1 MLTLAL
7 AISTRALSTP
17 RVLVYTATAGYRH
30 DSIPTAIQVLGE
42 QASSYNV
49 SFVFSEDP
57 NMFTNATLAGFDGVM
72 FVLNSDE
79 VLNLTGQA
87 ALQTYFQ
94 SGGVYTGVH
103 SGSACLFDDTNYQQA
118 IFGNEALFDYHPQL
132 QSATFVRLNDTHPA
146 TVNLPDRWTYD
157 EEVYYFRSDPRSAGA
172 VALVTVDE
180 TSYVDNGTTSG
191 NYPTQGTPHPIAWYI
206 ESPESAQPLLPSV
219 TKAGRSFYT
228 ALGHLNTTWQNET
241 FMEHVM
247 SGLVWALEG
256 ASTKAYGVGLVGNE
270 DSSTP
275 PNSSTTSHS
284 TSSTSNSVPT
294 AQGGAGGSATS
305 TAASASSSKGGG
317 LARADGTGGI
327 ASAVIGVALV
337 GVGVRVLL

>member
-1 MLTLAL
+1 
-7 AISTRALSTP
+7 
-17 RVLVYTATAGYRH
+17 
-30 DSIPTAIQVLGE
+30 
-42 QASSYNV
+42 
-49 SFVFSEDP
+49 
-57 NMFTNATLAGFDGVM
+57 
-72 FVLNSDE
+72 
-79 VLNLTGQA
+79 
-87 ALQTYFQ
+87 
-94 SGGVYTGVH
+94 
-103 SGSACLFDDTNYQQA
+103 
-118 IFGNEALFDYHPQL
+118 
-132 QSATFVRLNDTHPA
+132 
-146 TVNLPDRWTYD
+146 
-157 EEVYYFRSDPRSAGA
+157 
-172 VALVTVDE
+172 
-180 TSYVDNGTTSG
+180 
-191 NYPTQGTPHPIAWYI
+191 
-206 ESPESAQPLLPSV
+206 
-219 TKAGRSFYT
+219 
-228 ALGHLNTTWQNET
+228 
-241 FMEHVM
+241 MEHVM